1 MMTKKCSVIF
11 RPSGR
16 SAEIPEGKTI
26 LEASRELGVEIESVC
41 GGEKTCGKCKVK
53 WLAGKLSPFA
63 QEESTFITEGER
75 IEGYRLACAAHIKGD
90 VIIHLPEE
98 SLIKKQIVR
107 KEIKETPVELKPA
120 ISLHYL
126 ELSPPTLHDPLGDFN
141 RLQEA
146 LSEKYHL
153 PSLDIDYQALL
164 RLPSS
169 LREGNW
175 KATVAVWMG
184 REIIDIMAEKVD
196 KAYGLAVDIGTTTVA
211 AYLCDLTSGE
221 VIATESMMNPQV
233 IYGEDVMSRITY
245 AVTHPDGLEELHRS
259 MIGGLNELIQVI
271 TEKCGLSSDRI
282 LELVVVGNTV
292 MHHLFLQIYPKFLGI
307 SPFPTAIHKSIDVK
321 ARDLGLKV
329 HPSANVHTLP
339 IEAGFVGADN
349 VGVVIAE
356 EPHNCDEI
364 VLIIDIGTNGEL
376 VMGNRKRLIS
386 ASCAT
391 GPAFE
396 GAHIKF
402 GMRAAPG
409 AIERVR
415 IDPGTLEVKFR
426 VIGKEKWNDE
436 MKNPGAL
443 GICGSG
449 IIDAI
454 AELYRTGIID
464 KSGRLKR
471 EIPSSRLKMTD
482 EKPEFVVARK
492 DETSIGKE
500 ITITQQ
506 DVRNVQLGKAA
517 LYTGAKL
524 MMRQLGLSKVDRV
537 VLAGAFGTYID
548 PEKAMILGMF
558 PDCDLKNVHAVGNAA
573 GDGARMALL
582 NRDKRKEADE
592 IARKVEYIEL
602 TIEENFQE
610 EFIEAMPIPH
620 MKDSFP
626 HLKSIVRDEIL
637 NQ

>member
-1 MMTKKCSVIF
+1 MTKKCSVIF

-482 EKPEFVVARK
+482 EKPEFVIAWR
-492 DETSIGKE
+492 DETSLGKE
-500 ITITQQ
+500 ITVTQQ

-524 MMRQLGLSKVDRV
+524 MMRQLGLSKVDKV